1 MCAILHPQD
10 QILCK
15 NKQPMLASRVA
26 AESFINTQ
34 CKNKCTY
41 GCNRLVFPGS
51 ETFCDYLTNCHI
63 NQHMKQS
70 NKANL
75 RLIIK
80 KNSICTRHTPAHT
93 HLSVHPPYIH
103 TPIQQPLACECPSS
117 CLARASPVTRTQTIR
132 QGGSDRPHRCHGAA
146 E

>member
-1 MCAILHPQD
+1 
-10 QILCK
+10 
-15 NKQPMLASRVA
+15 MLASRVVP
-26 AESFINTQ
+26 ESFINTQ
-34 CKNKCTY
+34 CKNKCTS

-51 ETFCDYLTNCHI
+51 ETSCDYLTNCHI

-80 KNSICTRHTPAHT
+80 KKTLGDPYVQDT
-93 HLSVHPPYIH
+93 HLPIHTYPVCAPSPPTPHPPPIH

-117 CLARASPVTRTQTIR
+117 RLARASPVTRTQTIR